1 MKTRLLLALFWLA
14 IGFPAAALA
23 QEQNA
28 VTPRVREGIED
39 VLKKYEEAYNRHDA
53 AAVAGLYTE
62 DGVEARLFPTNEGG
76 GTFSGR
82 HVLVQRESEKS
93 GLGIS

>member
-1 MKTRLLLALFWLA
+1 MKTRLLLALFGLA

-39 VLKKYEEAYNRHDA
+39 VLKKFEEAYNRHDA
-53 AAVAGLYTE
+53 AAVAELFTE
-62 DGVEARLFPTNEGG
+62 DGLKLGYMAGKSRWRYIFRSP
-76 GTFSGR
+76 SP
-82 HVLVQRESEKS
+82 REKV
-93 GLGIS
+93 